1 MVADIMPLFLGLSM
15 IDLVFVVF
23 VLFLFFVFR
32 NRYFSESKK
41 KEKEIHPLI
50 HDKQETSQ
58 SVPQAPQIMVVF
70 EKDISDDEELIKEI
84 ADMYISNRTYYYSGE
99 VPQQVTN
106 QVLLEETPVYLKF
119 DNIAFSSLASIDV

>member
-15 IDLVFVVF
+15 IDLVFVVIA
-23 VLFLFFVFR
+23 LFLLLVFWK
-32 NRYFSESKK
+32 RYFSESKK

-84 ADMYISNRTYYYSGE
+84 ADMYISNRTYYYS
-99 VPQQVTN
+99 TK
-106 QVLLEETPVYLKF
+106 QVLSEETPVFLKF
-119 DNIAFSSLASIDV
+119 DDIAFSSLASIDV

>member
-15 IDLVFVVF
+15 IDLVFVVIA
-23 VLFLFFVFR
+23 LFLLLVFWK
-32 NRYFSESKK
+32 RYFSESKK
-41 KEKEIHPLI
+41 KEKEIHLLI

-99 VPQQVTN
+99 VPQATK
-106 QVLLEETPVYLKF
+106 QVLSEETPVFLKF
-119 DNIAFSSLASIDV
+119 DDIAFSSLASIDV